1 MYHFKRHVN
10 PSKSASVRGI
20 ASQRLTAESA
30 APAASVCSMEC
41 FMTFHA
47 CLALPLP
54 LSLLTHVALL
64 PNPTPIA
71 QTGTISTNDSLS
83 PHVLHMSSEVSRSS
97 ASRPASEQMTIRN
110 EGVRI
115 APWLRSMLL
124 ASVLNIGMPDARMR
138 PRGDRFY
145 RPPAAA
151 PLSLKPDGHFQPPQW
166 LKLVGPGCHWLG
178 LELGLDVPSTA
189 TACGVIV
196 GATRT
201 HANLW

>member
-1 MYHFKRHVN
+1 M
-10 PSKSASVRGI
+10 
-20 ASQRLTAESA
+20 
-30 APAASVCSMEC
+30 
-41 FMTFHA
+41 
-47 CLALPLP
+47 LALRFRCRCRCSHMLP
-54 LSLLTHVALL
+54 CYRTQLLSLKQV
-64 PNPTPIA
+64 PSRR
-71 QTGTISTNDSLS
+71 TI
-83 PHVLHMSSEVSRSS
+83 HLHHRSSEVSKCS

-124 ASVLNIGMPDARMR
+124 ASMLNIGMPDARMR

-178 LELGLDVPSTA
+178 LDVPSTG

-196 GATRT
+196 GATGT
-201 HANLW
+201 HADLW